1 MTEFERKKSEDP
13 TLTYQEFAD
22 KLNIGKSRLVTWCTK
37 DREKIFVQSRAG
49 KISLDKISE
58 IVDTEVESFQESE
71 GNDLD
76 AKSRQ
81 RYTYS
86 QKSEIVKCWL
96 KAKETDSKINMS
108 DFAMQ
113 YGVDKSMLSKW
124 VKKIGLKNNPK
135 NGSVQKED
143 PFQNDIKIKQEIP
156 DSEIEPLGKCEQSKI
171 TTRNLPRFNY
181 KEDDLLA
188 GRDLYIAI
196 KLTPSSWLSF

>member
-1 MTEFERKKSEDP
+1 
-13 TLTYQEFAD
+13 
-22 KLNIGKSRLVTWCTK
+22 
-37 DREKIFVQSRAG
+37 
-49 KISLDKISE
+49 
-58 IVDTEVESFQESE
+58 
-71 GNDLD
+71 
-76 AKSRQ
+76 
-81 RYTYS
+81 
-86 QKSEIVKCWL
+86 
-96 KAKETDSKINMS
+96 MS